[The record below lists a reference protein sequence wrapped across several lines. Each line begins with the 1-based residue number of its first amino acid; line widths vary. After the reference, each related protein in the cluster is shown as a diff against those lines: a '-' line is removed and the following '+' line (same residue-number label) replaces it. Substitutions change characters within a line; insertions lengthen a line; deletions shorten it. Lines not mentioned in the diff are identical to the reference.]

1 MRLIRF
7 GQSGEERPGLLD
19 HKGILRDVSAHVDDW
34 HDSALGSQALSRIR
48 ALQTDDLPIVSTTER
63 LGPPIAGVGK
73 IIGVG
78 LNYADHAK
86 EAGLTAPTEPLWF
99 LKASSSISGPND
111 PILRPRGASKLDWEV
126 ELAVVIGLKASYVP
140 ETAASQYIAGY
151 AVFNDVSERGFQL
164 ERGTQWTK
172 GKSCD
177 SFAPLGP
184 WLVTAD
190 EIADPGQLELWL
202 DVNGKRMQQSST
214 ANLIFSIPALIASL
228 SSYMTLHPGDV
239 IATGTPGGVALGQK
253 PSVFLRDGDLVELG
267 ISGLGRQRQL
277 VVTPP

>member
-7 GQSGEERPGLLD
+7 GQAGHERPGLID
-19 HKGILRDVSAHVDDW
+19 QQGVLRDVSAHVDDW
-34 HDSALGSQALSRIR
+34 HGGTLGTETLSRIR
-48 ALQTDDLPIVSTTER
+48 SLPIQTLPSVPATQR
-63 LGPPIAGVGK
+63 LGSPVGQVGK

-86 EAGLTAPTEPLWF
+86 EAGLAAPSEPLWF
-99 LKASSSISGPND
+99 LKATSSLSGPND

-126 ELAVVIGLKASYVP
+126 ELAVVIGLKASYVS
-140 ETAASQYIAGY
+140 EASATNHIAGY
-151 AVFNDVSERGFQL
+151 AVFNDVSERAFQI
-164 ERGTQWTK
+164 ERGSQWTK

-190 EIADPGQLELWL
+190 EIPEPGRLEVWL
-202 DVNGKRMQQSST
+202 DVNGKRMQHSST
-214 ANLIFSIPALIASL
+214 TNLIFSIPALIASL

-239 IATGTPGGVALGQK
+239 IATGTPGGVGLGRK
-253 PSVFLRDGDLVELG
+253 PPMFLGDGDIVELG
-267 ISGLGRQRQL
+267 IAGLGRQRQ
-277 VVTPP
+277 VVTASV

>member
-126 ELAVVIGLKASYVP
+126 ELAVVIGLKAGYVP